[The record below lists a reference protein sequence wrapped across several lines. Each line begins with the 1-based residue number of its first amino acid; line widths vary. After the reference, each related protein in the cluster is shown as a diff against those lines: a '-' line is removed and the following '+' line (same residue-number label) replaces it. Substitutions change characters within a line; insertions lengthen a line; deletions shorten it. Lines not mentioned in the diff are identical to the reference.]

1 MTFFFHW
8 EGGTF
13 HVLLPIH
20 KLKLTRLN
28 FMHGEKGYN
37 VALKP
42 LHYKL
47 CLITNLTT
55 QVTMNSFNTHT
66 LGLLS
71 ITCAFSEV
79 SSPMLEGSRYWIGP
93 SSKLGFGVSKLEG
106 QNFCWNQIKI
116 LNSKSSITETKIQ
129 NLTFHFKNKFR
140 FSSHINIMV

>member
-79 SSPMLEGSRYWIGP
+79 PSPMLEGSRYWIGP
-93 SSKLGFGVSKLEG
+93 SSKLGFGVFKLEG
-106 QNFCWNQIKI
+106 QNFV
-116 LNSKSSITETKIQ
+116 ETK
-129 NLTFHFKNKFR
+129 LRFEFKK
-140 FSSHINIMV
+140 